1 MSARGQIV
9 RSVLDKAVKFNI
21 PVLSSVEL
29 INDIFDSL
37 DWDSDNHYT
46 NKDVIEYAEFII
58 NDKYSSVDKESYI
71 NWVDQQRKELQND

>member
-9 RSVLDKAVKFNI
+9 RSVLDKAVKFNM
-21 PVLSSVEL
+21 PVQSTVEL

-46 NKDVIEYAEFII
+46 NKAVIEYAKFIV
-58 NDKYSSVDKESYI
+58 NDKYSTADKELYK
-71 NWVDQQRKELQND
+71 NWVNKQRKELQ

>member
-9 RSVLDKAVKFNI
+9 RSVLDKAVKFNM
-21 PVLSSVEL
+21 PVQSTVEL

-58 NDKYSSVDKESYI
+58 NDKYSTADNELYK
-71 NWVDQQRKELQND
+71 NWVIQQRKELQ

>member
-9 RSVLDKAVKFNI
+9 RSVLDKAVIFNM
-21 PVLSSVEL
+21 PVLSTVEL

-37 DWDSDNHYT
+37 DWDSENHYS

-58 NDKYSSVDKESYI
+58 NDKYSSADKELYK
-71 NWVDQQRKELQND
+71 NWVNKQRKELE

>member
-9 RSVLDKAVKFNI
+9 RSVLDKAVIFNM
-21 PVLSSVEL
+21 PVLSTVEL

-37 DWDSDNHYT
+37 DWDSDNHYS

-58 NDKYSSVDKESYI
+58 NDKYSSVNKELYK
-71 NWVDQQRKELQND
+71 NWVIQQKK